1 MNPKCEDR
9 MPFGICTVHALA
21 NSNEFATVKQF
32 KSTRGIIAAKKT
44 EKYWCKMQID
54 INSWKSWSPHAPE
67 NTAFELY
74 AKFDHPKQNFHGARR
89 PEITS

>member
-1 MNPKCEDR
+1 
-9 MPFGICTVHALA
+9 
-21 NSNEFATVKQF
+21 
-32 KSTRGIIAAKKT
+32 
-44 EKYWCKMQID
+44 MQID
-54 INSWKSWSPHAPE
+54 INSWKSWIPHAPE